1 MSAGIFAGWPLIAGL
16 GGPATLGTLTIS
28 PTSAMIGQAYSGTIS
43 GATPG
48 SNITLDSLTVSGIGT
63 TRTVTGTPTGSPGT
77 WAATETLATATN
89 SPRTTQAL
97 LTVNPYS
104 APLTALRATNAGFA
118 PIPENG
124 PNDGIAQTTRAITAP
139 FNEDFQTFRIVYG
152 HFFTRQPSFT
162 ASIDNGAGAA
172 GDILNVTAISRGSIM
187 PGMTIAG
194 TGVTTNTYILS
205 QTTGPAGGIGTYKVS
220 VVQAAVV
227 GSITMTSPYFTDEL
241 HQGLA
246 AQYTLDGGFSDNPS
260 LSRTAIPARNRVTY
274 DAGAASRAYNYSTWD
289 KTQGLSK
296 SDWLNKPSLSRT
308 PLEIWTRAV
317 LPSRAIGLPV
327 NKPANAF
334 FADRGWG
341 NEVAT
346 TGTSADPVT
355 ATTIAGIPSP
365 SADALT
371 QVIVPVAIEILT
383 AGGVQTVPIFGDSR
397 CSFTGLASLQS
408 GVIAEP
414 PGFGDSQGDLIG
426 RGNGFERGIHGV
438 AQQHSLV
445 IGKPSERAS
454 YLARCPGA
462 WRFRLQVAQLGD
474 SSAGTKTVLAA
485 FGQNDQN
492 ASDATVAPTTFAAN
506 LDLPRG
512 LTINASNRV
521 YIVTV
526 AGNTGAAASPT
537 STALNT
543 DITLNTATIRYF
555 GTDSSATTRLGLGIA
570 AKNYLINVGLKAAMP
585 NISITQEAL
594 GPYAS
599 STDQYSTAAN
609 QTDGF
614 QMAQGRAYQNSLMS
628 IGASWTGAD
637 RILNLMSY
645 NAGSSTVNGGPDD
658 GNRRWIT
665 SASVVPYFGTADGI
679 HDNNNTAEL
688 KKVGCTKL
696 AVLGTA

>member
-1 MSAGIFAGWPLIAGL
+1 MGGSRALAQGWPLVAGSA
-16 GGPATLGTLTIS
+16 PPTLGALTIS
-28 PTSAMIGQAYSGTIS
+28 PSTASLGQPYTGTIS

-48 SNITLDSLTVSGIGT
+48 STITLDALTVTGSGT
-63 TRTVTGTPTGSPGT
+63 TRTVTGTPTGTSGVWP
-77 WAATETLATATN
+77 ATETLATATN
-89 SPRTTQAL
+89 SPRTTQGL
-97 LTVNPYS
+97 LTVNVYTP
-104 APLTALRATNAGFA
+104 PLTALRATNAGFA

-260 LSRTAIPARNRVTY
+260 LSRTAVPARTRVTF
-274 DAGAASRAYNYSTWD
+274 DAGAVSRAYNYSTWD

-383 AGGVQTVPIFGDSR
+383 AGGAQTVPIFGDSR
-397 CSFTGLASLQS
+397 SSFTGLASLQS

-474 SSAGTKTVLAA
+474 SLAGTKTVLAA

-492 ASDATVAPTTFAAN
+492 ASDATVAPTTYAN
-506 LDLPRG
+506 SMDLPRG
-512 LTINASNRV
+512 LTINATNKV
-521 YIVTV
+521 YIVTA
-526 AGNTGAAASPT
+526 AGTAGTTAPT
-537 STALNT
+537 STTLGVDIALG
-543 DITLNTATIRYF
+543 TATIRYF

-570 AKNYLINVGLKAAMP
+570 AKNYLINVGLKAVMP

-688 KKVGCTKL
+688 KKAGCTKL